1 MQLIGGIDSTGL
13 YATVA
18 QDYLYDNA
26 GTAAREPISALRA
39 KQDALTFNYNVSN
52 QITGINNSAIGGG
65 GGTSFTGVTT
75 ASPITGDGLNSPL
88 GLDYTSATYGSDD
101 LINAIGSTGLYAT
114 SAANSN
120 KLNGQQAGYYCTDAN
135 AKIYSNFAGGN
146 GITVAGELTQTKT
159 INSNLTEYQLQE
171 GVGITYEVDDVN
183 EIVKFHAKPEI
194 FLYYTT
200 SPIMASSTAIAFST
214 TSAAYNSKSGTVGI
228 NNSEITGLDSTKLYH
243 CNVKL
248 IVENVD
254 STPATVSV
262 KATNWNNNDSI
273 TYEYVNSNNS
283 GTMELDWYIKGLT
296 GCSLTGGGL
305 STAIQAGVKEIM
317 ITEVCYA

>member
-1 MQLIGGIDSTGL
+1 M
-13 YATVA
+13 
-18 QDYLYDNA
+18 
-26 GTAAREPISALRA
+26 
-39 KQDALTFNYNVSN
+39 
-52 QITGINNSAIGGG
+52 
-65 GGTSFTGVTT
+65 
-75 ASPITGDGLNSPL
+75 
-88 GLDYTSATYGSDD
+88 
-101 LINAIGSTGLYAT
+101 
-114 SAANSN
+114 
-120 KLNGQQAGYYCTDAN
+120 
-135 AKIYSNFAGGN
+135 
-146 GITVAGELTQTKT
+146 TQTKS

-171 GVGITYEVDDVN
+171 GVGITYDVDDTN
-183 EIVKFHAKPEI
+183 EIIKFHAKPEI

-200 SPIMASSTAIAFST
+200 APIMATSTAIAFST

-262 KATNWNNNDSI
+262 KATNWNNTDSI
-273 TYEYVNSNNS
+273 TYEYVNSSNT

>member
-1 MQLIGGIDSTGL
+1 MQVISAIDSSAI
-13 YATVA
+13 YAKVGE
-18 QDYLYDNA
+18 QYLYSNN
-26 GTAAREPISALRA
+26 GTLTGEPISALRN
-39 KQDALTFNYNVSN
+39 KQDALTFTYNGSN

-75 ASPITGDGLNSPL
+75 ASPITGDGLTNPL
-88 GLDYTSATYGSDD
+88 GLDYTTATYGSVD
-101 LINAIGSTGLYAT
+101 LISAIGSTGLYAT

-120 KLNGQQAGYYCTDAN
+120 KLNGQQAGYYCTDSN
-135 AKIYSNFAGGN
+135 ARIYSNFAGGN

-200 SPIMASSTAIAFST
+200 APIMASSTAIAFST

-228 NNSEITGLDSTKLYH
+228 NNSEITGLDTTKLYH

>member
-1 MQLIGGIDSTGL
+1 MELL
-13 YATVA
+13 
-18 QDYLYDNA
+18 
-26 GTAAREPISALRA
+26 
-39 KQDALTFNYNVSN
+39 
-52 QITGINNSAIGGG
+52 SAINGSSFYAKYAASAEKDVLGRTITSTYLTTVPTGTMNENELEFANNTITAYNGSAFAAGGG
-65 GGTSFTGVTT
+65 GDMLSANLEFDSNNNISGYNGSAFI
-75 ASPITGDGLNSPL
+75 ANS
-88 GLDYTSATYGSDD
+88 A
-101 LINAIGSTGLYAT
+101 N

-120 KLNGQQAGYYCTDAN
+120 KLNGQQAGYYCSDAN

-171 GVGITYEVDDVN
+171 GVGITYDVDDTN
-183 EIVKFHAKPEI
+183 ETIKFHAKPEI

-200 SPIMASSTAIAFST
+200 APIMASNTAIAFST
-214 TSAAYNSKSGTVGI
+214 NSAAYNSKSGTVGI

-243 CNVKL
+243 CNVKM

-262 KATNWNNNDSI
+262 KATNWNNSESI
-273 TYEYVNSNNS
+273 TYEYVNSSNS